1 VVVCTPG
8 SGTMSISG
16 TGSDVIKWLI
26 GG

>member
-1 VVVCTPG
+1 VVCTPG

-16 TGSDVIKWLI
+16 TSSDVIKWLI